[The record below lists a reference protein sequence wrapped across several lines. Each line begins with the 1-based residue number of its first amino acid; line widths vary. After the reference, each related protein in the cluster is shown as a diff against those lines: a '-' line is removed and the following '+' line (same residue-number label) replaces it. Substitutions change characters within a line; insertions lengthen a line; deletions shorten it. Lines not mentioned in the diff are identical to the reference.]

1 VDGVAGLRAAGSRS
15 LALWATWTAARM
27 TTDSAAPAEP
37 DERGSAPRGAAAVP
51 VSAQASGTQG
61 IAPHAGPLP
70 GSPVPD
76 TRDPASTDPAS
87 TDPASPDPA
96 STLPHSELDAGRQS
110 GGHDGDVPRWLR
122 ASAGWAWRLLLIAAL
137 LYVGGRVASKLYVVL
152 VPFAAAILL
161 TALLQPL
168 TARLRR
174 AGLGTLSAT
183 WCTLL
188 LAFAVIGG
196 AVWLVTARVQA
207 EYPTLLVQVR
217 HTSNQIQHWL
227 AGAPFHV
234 RTGNLAKLSDNF
246 VNYLSTHRSTLEGA
260 ALTGGRIVVELLA
273 GIVLCFFISFF
284 LIKDGERIW
293 SWLVSGFSAN
303 RRRRANVAGRAAW
316 QAVVYYV
323 RGTIAV
329 AAIHSLVMGV
339 TLTVIGSPLVAPLA
353 LFMFVAAFVP
363 LAGVLIAG
371 TVAILIVLAAKG
383 LVTALIVLG
392 VMVVMNQLEG
402 HLLQP
407 QVVGKMVRLHP
418 LAVIL
423 VLAVAGV
430 VAGIAGAVVAVPI
443 TAALTSASRALRH
456 DSAGDADDAG
466 QAATRAVTQG
476 DGQAL
481 TQGDGQALTQGDGQ
495 ALTQGDGQVGGQG
508 ATDTSSTGV
517 A

>member
-1 VDGVAGLRAAGSRS
+1 MPPTGAPAPAAPEAA
-15 LALWATWTAARM
+15 LAA
-27 TTDSAAPAEP
+27 SAAEA
-37 DERGSAPRGAAAVP
+37 
-51 VSAQASGTQG
+51 
-61 IAPHAGPLP
+61 
-70 GSPVPD
+70 
-76 TRDPASTDPAS
+76 
-87 TDPASPDPA
+87 
-96 STLPHSELDAGRQS
+96 
-110 GGHDGDVPRWLR
+110 VPRWLR
-122 ASAGWAWRLLLIAAL
+122 VSAGWSWRLLVLAAL
-137 LYVGGRVASKLYVVL
+137 LYVAGKVAALLYLVI

-168 TARLRR
+168 AARLRR
-174 AGLGTLSAT
+174 AGLGPLAGT

-188 LAFAVIGG
+188 LAFALIGG
-196 AVWLVTARVQA
+196 AVWLVTARVEA
-207 EYPTLLVQVR
+207 EYPALVTQVGR
-217 HTSNQIQHWL
+217 TSTQMQNWL
-227 AGAPFHV
+227 ASSPFHI
-234 RTGNLAKLSDNF
+234 RTGNLEKISDNF
-246 VNYLSTHRSTLEGA
+246 VNYLTQHRSTVEGA

-293 SWLVSGFSAN
+293 AWLVSGLSAD
-303 RRRRANVAGRAAW
+303 RARRANLAGHAAW

-323 RGTIAV
+323 RGTIVV
-329 AAIHSLVMGV
+329 AAIHAVVMGI

-371 TVAILIVLAAKG
+371 TVAILIVLASKG
-383 LVTALIVLG
+383 LIAAVIVLA

-443 TAALTSASRALRH
+443 TAALTSATRALQH
-456 DSAGDADDAG
+456 DTMALRPRLSDTAGL
-466 QAATRAVTQG
+466 TTPRA
-476 DGQAL
+476 
-481 TQGDGQALTQGDGQ
+481 
-495 ALTQGDGQVGGQG
+495 
-508 ATDTSSTGV
+508 
-517 A
+517 

>member
-61 IAPHAGPLP
+61 TAPHAGPLP

-456 DSAGDADDAG
+456 DSAGDADGAG
-466 QAATRAVTQG
+466 QAATRAV
-476 DGQAL
+476 